1 MENYSEIR
9 SVGKDM
15 KELNSL
21 KKGPSALLIK
31 HPLKVVARTDVVEGP
46 TRRQMEATKRF
57 FDNCNVSLS
66 RIVSEP
72 EKIDGLSTLPEVA
85 FMGRS
90 NVGKSS
96 LLNALLYPKSS
107 SGSVTNKEFARVANN
122 PGYTKTLNFFTCG
135 RQVRV
140 VDMPGYGHGSRTQQG
155 ELIKSYL
162 QNQRSLKRAY
172 VLASCKEGLTQ
183 LDDMVMDML
192 EEYGIPWQLVYTKL
206 DKLVTKPIDVTAPA
220 SAPKNQ
226 KQSLLQKLSK
236 KPPTPQQKIPT
247 QQLSLEDTETINRRV
262 QQGLELVQQRANA
275 AVFEEV
281 IGTSSTK
288 MLSYLGID
296 ELRASIFQAC
306 GLLRK

>member
-1 MENYSEIR
+1 
-9 SVGKDM
+9 M

-31 HPLKVVARTDVVEGP
+31 HPLRVVARAEVIEGP
-46 TRRQMEATKRF
+46 ARRQMEATKRF

-96 LLNALLYPKSS
+96 LLNALLYPKAS
-107 SGSVTNKEFARVANN
+107 SGSVTNKEFARVANH

-140 VDMPGYGHGSRTQQG
+140 VDMPGYGYGSRTQQG

-172 VLASCKEGLTQ
+172 VLASCKEGLTE
-183 LDDMVMDML
+183 LDDMVLNML
-192 EEYGIPWQLVYTKL
+192 EEYGVPWQLVYTKL
-206 DKLVTKPIDVTAPA
+206 DKMVTRTVDVPVSTTGT
-220 SAPKNQ
+220 KNQ
-226 KQSLLQKLSK
+226 KQSFLQKLSK
-236 KPPTPQQKIPT
+236 KPPTPQHKLPT
-247 QQLSLEDTETINRRV
+247 KQLSLEDIEAMNRKV
-262 QQGLELVQQRANA
+262 QEGLALIQKRANA

-288 MLSYLGID
+288 MLSYLGVD